1 MSPERE
7 KGDFATGSSLLDNT
21 KSELPLQGKRE
32 RRPILQKGCD
42 FMFKHK
48 TKIGAVILAMVTAT
62 ALLSGCGADTAKE
75 YDKHLKP
82 ETTVSVDKDAD
93 KVDDKKDSK
102 ESDKKADK
110 ADKQED
116 SKESSK
122 PAEKPADKNNGKKND
137 KPAESKPS
145 KPANS
150 GAVNKPS
157 TSKPSNPA
165 PAPSKPAPSKPN
177 KPAPSEPS
185 GNTGNNSANKPSTSK
200 PAHQHDWQ
208 PVYTT
213 VHHEAQYR
221 NEPVYEDQIV
231 YEDRPVYKWQAYW
244 TCNGCGQRFNS
255 ENDVLDH
262 VLFECGTGY
271 TPHEEKVQTGTEQ
284 VQVGT
289 NKVQIGTN
297 PVLVKEAWDEQV
309 KTGSVCTKCNAHK

>member
-116 SKESSK
+116 SKESNK
-122 PAEKPADKNNGKKND
+122 PAEKPADKADNKKED

-150 GAVNKPS
+150 GAMNKPS
-157 TSKPSNPA
+157 KPSKPSNPA
-165 PAPSKPAPSKPN
+165 PAPSKPSKPAPSKPAPS
-177 KPAPSEPS
+177 KPAPAPSEP
-185 GNTGNNSANKPSTSK
+185 AKPSK
-200 PAHQHDWQ
+200 PAHQHDWKTE
-208 PVYTT
+208 YKT

-221 NEPVYEDQIV
+221 NEPVYKDEIV

-244 TCNGCGQRFNS
+244 TCTECGKRF
-255 ENDVLDH
+255 ETEYDAGDH
-262 VLFECGTGY
+262 ALFECGGGY
-271 TPHEEKVQTGTEQ
+271 SAHKEKVQTGTEQ

-297 PVLVKEAWDEQV
+297 PVLVKDAWDEQV
-309 KTGSVCTKCNAHK
+309 PNGQSCSCGARK

>member
-122 PAEKPADKNNGKKND
+122 PAEKPADKDNGKKEE
-137 KPAESKPS
+137 KPAENSKPS

-157 TSKPSNPA
+157 TSKPNKPNKPA
-165 PAPSKPAPSKPN
+165 PAPSKPAPSEPAKP
-177 KPAPSEPS
+177 
-185 GNTGNNSANKPSTSK
+185 SK
-200 PAHQHDWQ
+200 PARSHDWKTE
-208 PVYTT
+208 YKT

-231 YEDRPVYKWQAYW
+231 YEDRPVYKWRDYY
-244 TCNGCGQRFNS
+244 TCNECGARL
-255 ENDVLDH
+255 ENEDDALDH
-262 VLFECGTGY
+262 VLFECGGGY
-271 TPHEEKVQTGTEQ
+271 SAHEEKIQTGTEQ

-289 NKVQIGTN
+289 NRVQVGTN
-297 PVLVKEAWDEQV
+297 QVLVKDAWDEQV

>member
-48 TKIGAVILAMVTAT
+48 TKMGAVILAMVTAT

-122 PAEKPADKNNGKKND
+122 PAEKPADKADNKKED
-137 KPAESKPS
+137 KPAENSKPS

-157 TSKPSNPA
+157 KPSKPSN

-177 KPAPSEPS
+177 KPAPAPSEP
-185 GNTGNNSANKPSTSK
+185 AKPSK

-213 VHHEAQYR
+213 VHHEAQYKT
-221 NEPVYEDQIV
+221 EPVYKDEIV

-244 TCNGCGQRFNS
+244 TCNECSQRF
-255 ENDVLDH
+255 ENEKDVARHALMI
-262 VLFECGTGY
+262 CGGGWTA
-271 TPHEEKVQTGTEQ
+271 HKEQVQTGTEQ

-297 PVLVKEAWDEQV
+297 QVLVKDAWDEKVPNGQSCSCGAR
-309 KTGSVCTKCNAHK
+309 K

>member
-82 ETTVSVDKDAD
+82 ETTVSIDKDAD

-122 PAEKPADKNNGKKND
+122 PAEKPADKADNKDNGKKED

-157 TSKPSNPA
+157 TSKPSKPA
-165 PAPSKPAPSKPN
+165 PAPSKPAPSEPAKP
-177 KPAPSEPS
+177 
-185 GNTGNNSANKPSTSK
+185 SK
-200 PAHQHDWQ
+200 PAHQHDWKTE
-208 PVYTT
+208 YKT

-221 NEPVYEDQIV
+221 NEPVYKDEIV

-244 TCNGCGQRFNS
+244 TCNGCGARFNS
-255 ENDVLDH
+255 DQEAGEH

-271 TPHEEKVQTGTEQ
+271 TAHEEKIQTGTEQ

-289 NKVQIGTN
+289 NRVQVGTN
-297 PVLVKEAWDEQV
+297 PVLVKDAWDEQV

>member
-122 PAEKPADKNNGKKND
+122 PADKADNKDNGKKND

-150 GAVNKPS
+150 GAMNKPS
-157 TSKPSNPA
+157 KPSKPSNPA

-177 KPAPSEPS
+177 KPAPSEP
-185 GNTGNNSANKPSTSK
+185 AKPSK
-200 PAHQHDWQ
+200 PAPCAHSWKDQ
-208 PVYTT
+208 YKT

-221 NEPVYEDQIV
+221 NEPVYKDEIV

-244 TCNGCGQRFNS
+244 TCNECHQRF
-255 ENDVLDH
+255 ENEKDVARHALMI
-262 VLFECGTGY
+262 CGGGWTA
-271 TPHEEKVQTGTEQ
+271 HEEKIQTGTEQ

-297 PVLVKEAWDEQV
+297 QVLVKDAWDEQV

>member
-122 PAEKPADKNNGKKND
+122 PAEKPADSKKEE

-177 KPAPSEPS
+177 KPAPSEP
-185 GNTGNNSANKPSTSK
+185 AKPSK
-200 PAHQHDWQ
+200 PAHQHDWKTE
-208 PVYTT
+208 YKT

-221 NEPVYEDQIV
+221 NEPVYKDEIV

-244 TCNGCGQRFNS
+244 TCNECGQRF
-255 ENDVLDH
+255 ENEKDVARHALMI
-262 VLFECGTGY
+262 CGGGWTA
-271 TPHEEKVQTGTEQ
+271 HKEQVQTGTEQ

-289 NKVQIGTN
+289 NRVQVGTN
-297 PVLVKEAWDEQV
+297 QVLVKDAWDEQV
-309 KTGSVCTKCNAHK
+309 PNGQSCSCGARK

>member
-82 ETTVSVDKDAD
+82 ETTVSVDKDTD

-116 SKESSK
+116 SKESNK
-122 PAEKPADKNNGKKND
+122 PAEKPADKDNGKKND
-137 KPAESKPS
+137 KPAENSKPS

-150 GAVNKPS
+150 GAVNKP
-157 TSKPSNPA
+157 SKPSNPA

-177 KPAPSEPS
+177 KPAPSEP
-185 GNTGNNSANKPSTSK
+185 AKPSK

-213 VHHEAQYR
+213 VHHEAQYKT
-221 NEPVYEDQIV
+221 EPVYEDQIV

-255 ENDVLDH
+255 ENDVLEH
-262 VLFECGTGY
+262 VLMICGTGY

-289 NKVQIGTN
+289 NRVQVGTN
-297 PVLVKEAWDEQV
+297 PVLVKDAWDEQV
-309 KTGSVCTKCNAHK
+309 KTGYTCSCGARK

>member
-110 ADKQED
+110 ADKQD
-116 SKESSK
+116 SKDS
-122 PAEKPADKNNGKKND
+122 AEKPADKDNGKKED

-157 TSKPSNPA
+157 TSKPSKPSNPA

-177 KPAPSEPS
+177 KPAPSEP
-185 GNTGNNSANKPSTSK
+185 AKPSK

-221 NEPVYEDQIV
+221 NEPVYKDEIV
-231 YEDRPVYKWQAYW
+231 YEDRPIYKWQAYW
-244 TCNGCGQRFNS
+244 TCNECNQRF
-255 ENDVLDH
+255 ENEFDVADH
-262 VLFECGTGY
+262 AMYECGGGWTA
-271 TPHEEKVQTGTEQ
+271 HKEKIQTGTEQ

>member
-122 PAEKPADKNNGKKND
+122 PAKKPADKADNKDNGKKEE
-137 KPAESKPS
+137 KPAENSKPS

-157 TSKPSNPA
+157 KPSKPSNPA
-165 PAPSKPAPSKPN
+165 PAPSKPAPSKPA
-177 KPAPSEPS
+177 PAPSEP
-185 GNTGNNSANKPSTSK
+185 AKPSK
-200 PAHQHDWQ
+200 PAHQHDWKTE
-208 PVYTT
+208 YKT

-221 NEPVYEDQIV
+221 NEPVYKDEIV
-231 YEDRPVYKWQAYW
+231 YENRPVYKWQAYW

-255 ENDVLDH
+255 ENDVLEH
-262 VLFECGTGY
+262 VLMICGTGY
-271 TPHEEKVQTGTEQ
+271 TPHKEKVQTGTEQ

-289 NKVQIGTN
+289 NRVQVGTN
-297 PVLVKEAWDEQV
+297 PVLVKDAWDEQV
-309 KTGSVCTKCNAHK
+309 PNGQSCSCGARK

>member
-122 PAEKPADKNNGKKND
+122 PADKADNKDNGKKND

-157 TSKPSNPA
+157 TSKPAPAPSKPSN
-165 PAPSKPAPSKPN
+165 PAPSKPAPSKPA
-177 KPAPSEPS
+177 PAPSEP
-185 GNTGNNSANKPSTSK
+185 AKPSK
-200 PAHQHDWQ
+200 PAHQHDWKTE
-208 PVYTT
+208 YKT

-221 NEPVYEDQIV
+221 NEPVYKDEIV

-255 ENDVLDH
+255 ENDVLEH
-262 VLFECGTGY
+262 VLMICGTGY
-271 TPHEEKVQTGTEQ
+271 TPHKEKVQTGTEQ

-289 NKVQIGTN
+289 NRVQVGTN
-297 PVLVKEAWDEQV
+297 PVLVKDAWDEQV
-309 KTGSVCTKCNAHK
+309 KTGYTCSCGARK

>member
-102 ESDKKADK
+102 ESDKKANK

-116 SKESSK
+116 AKESSK
-122 PAEKPADKNNGKKND
+122 PAEKPADKADNKKEE

-157 TSKPSNPA
+157 TSKPSKPSNPA

-177 KPAPSEPS
+177 KPAPSEP
-185 GNTGNNSANKPSTSK
+185 AKPSK

-213 VHHEAQYR
+213 IHHEAQYR
-221 NEPVYEDQIV
+221 NEPVYKDEII

-255 ENDVLDH
+255 ENDVLEH
-262 VLFECGTGY
+262 VLLVCGTGY

-297 PVLVKEAWDEQV
+297 QVLVKEAWDEQV

>member
-102 ESDKKADK
+102 ESNKKADK

-122 PAEKPADKNNGKKND
+122 PAEKPADKADNKKEE

-157 TSKPSNPA
+157 TSKPAPAPSKPSN
-165 PAPSKPAPSKPN
+165 PAPSKPAPSKPA
-177 KPAPSEPS
+177 PAPSEP
-185 GNTGNNSANKPSTSK
+185 AKPSK
-200 PAHQHDWQ
+200 PAHQHDWKTE
-208 PVYTT
+208 YKT

-221 NEPVYEDQIV
+221 NEPVYKDEIV

-244 TCNGCGQRFNS
+244 TCNECNQRFDN
-255 ENDVLDH
+255 EDRVAEHALMI
-262 VLFECGTGY
+262 CGGGWTA
-271 TPHEEKVQTGTEQ
+271 HKEQVQTGTEQ

-297 PVLVKEAWDEQV
+297 QVLVKEAWDEKVPNGQSCSCGAR
-309 KTGSVCTKCNAHK
+309 K

>member
-102 ESDKKADK
+102 ESNKKADK

-122 PAEKPADKNNGKKND
+122 PAEKPADKADNKDNGKKEE
-137 KPAESKPS
+137 KPAENSKPS

-157 TSKPSNPA
+157 KPSKPSNPA

-177 KPAPSEPS
+177 KPAPSEP
-185 GNTGNNSANKPSTSK
+185 AKPSK
-200 PAHQHDWQ
+200 PAHQHDWKTE
-208 PVYTT
+208 YKT

-221 NEPVYEDQIV
+221 NEPVYKDEIV
-231 YEDRPVYKWQAYW
+231 YEDRPVYKWRDYY
-244 TCNGCGQRFNS
+244 TCNECHQRF
-255 ENDVLDH
+255 EDEFDVADH
-262 VLFECGTGY
+262 AMYECGGGWTA
-271 TPHEEKVQTGTEQ
+271 HEEKIQTGTEQ

-297 PVLVKEAWDEQV
+297 PVLVKDAWDEQV
-309 KTGSVCTKCNAHK
+309 PNGQSCSCGARK

>member
-21 KSELPLQGKRE
+21 KSELPLQGKRG

-122 PAEKPADKNNGKKND
+122 PAEKPADKADNKDNGKKND

-177 KPAPSEPS
+177 KPAPSEP
-185 GNTGNNSANKPSTSK
+185 NK

-213 VHHEAQYR
+213 VHHEAQYKT
-221 NEPVYEDQIV
+221 EPVYKDEIV

-244 TCNGCGQRFNS
+244 TCNECSQRF
-255 ENDVLDH
+255 ENEKDVACHALMI
-262 VLFECGTGY
+262 CGGGWTA
-271 TPHEEKVQTGTEQ
+271 HEEKIQTGTEQ

-297 PVLVKEAWDEQV
+297 PVLVKEAWDEKVQNGYTCSCGAR
-309 KTGSVCTKCNAHK
+309 K

>member
-122 PAEKPADKNNGKKND
+122 PADKADNKDNGKKED

-150 GAVNKPS
+150 DAVNKPS
-157 TSKPSNPA
+157 KPSKPSKPA
-165 PAPSKPAPSKPN
+165 PAPSKPAPSKPA
-177 KPAPSEPS
+177 KPAPSEP
-185 GNTGNNSANKPSTSK
+185 AKPSK
-200 PAHQHDWQ
+200 PAPCAHSWKDQ
-208 PVYTT
+208 YKT
-213 VHHEAQYR
+213 VHHDAQYR
-221 NEPVYEDQIV
+221 NEPVYKDEIV

-244 TCNGCGQRFNS
+244 TCN
-255 ENDVLDH
+255 
-262 VLFECGTGY
+262 ECGHKTYDTESMMDHIFDSCGGGY
-271 TPHEEKVQTGTEQ
+271 TAHEEKVQTGTEQ

-297 PVLVKEAWDEQV
+297 QVLVKDAWDEQV

>member
-102 ESDKKADK
+102 ESNKKADK

-122 PAEKPADKNNGKKND
+122 PAKKPADKADNKDNGKKEE
-137 KPAESKPS
+137 KPAENSKPS

-157 TSKPSNPA
+157 KPSKPSN
-165 PAPSKPAPSKPN
+165 PAPSKPAPSKPSN
-177 KPAPSEPS
+177 PAPSEP
-185 GNTGNNSANKPSTSK
+185 AKPSKPNK
-200 PAHQHDWQ
+200 PAHQHDWKTE
-208 PVYTT
+208 YKT

-221 NEPVYEDQIV
+221 NEPVYKDEIV
-231 YEDRPVYKWQAYW
+231 YEDRPVYKWSAYW
-244 TCNGCGQRFNS
+244 TCNECGQRFDN
-255 ENDVLDH
+255 EDRVAEHALMI
-262 VLFECGTGY
+262 CGGGWTA
-271 TPHEEKVQTGTEQ
+271 HEEKIQTGTEQ

-297 PVLVKEAWDEQV
+297 QVLVKEAWDEKVPNGQ
-309 KTGSVCTKCNAHK
+309 VCTGCGAKK

>member
-110 ADKQED
+110 ADKQD
-116 SKESSK
+116 S
-122 PAEKPADKNNGKKND
+122 AEKPADKTDNKDNGKKEE

-150 GAVNKPS
+150 GAVNKP
-157 TSKPSNPA
+157 SKPSNPA

-177 KPAPSEPS
+177 KPAPSEP
-185 GNTGNNSANKPSTSK
+185 AKPSK
-200 PAHQHDWQ
+200 PAHQHDWKTE
-208 PVYTT
+208 YKT

-231 YEDRPVYKWQAYW
+231 YEDRPVYKWSAYW
-244 TCNGCGQRFNS
+244 TCNGCGQRFEDEES
-255 ENDVLDH
+255 VGKH
-262 VLFECGTGY
+262 VLLVCGTGY
-271 TPHEEKVQTGTEQ
+271 TAHKEKVQTGTEQ

-289 NKVQIGTN
+289 NRVQVGTN
-297 PVLVKEAWDEQV
+297 PVLVKDAWDEQV
-309 KTGSVCTKCNAHK
+309 PNGQSCSCGARK

>member
-7 KGDFATGSSLLDNT
+7 KEDFATGSSLLDNT

-62 ALLSGCGADTAKE
+62 ALLSGCGADTTKE

-110 ADKQED
+110 KADKADKQED
-116 SKESSK
+116 SKESNK
-122 PAEKPADKNNGKKND
+122 PAEKPADKDNGKKED

-150 GAVNKPS
+150 GAVNKP
-157 TSKPSNPA
+157 SKPSNPA

-177 KPAPSEPS
+177 KPAPSEP
-185 GNTGNNSANKPSTSK
+185 AKPSK

-221 NEPVYEDQIV
+221 NEPVYKDEIV

-244 TCNGCGQRFNS
+244 TCN
-255 ENDVLDH
+255 
-262 VLFECGTGY
+262 ECGHKTYDTESMMDHIFDSCGGGY
-271 TPHEEKVQTGTEQ
+271 SAHEEKIQTGTEQ

-289 NKVQIGTN
+289 NRVQVGTN
-297 PVLVKEAWDEQV
+297 PVLVKDAWDEQV
-309 KTGSVCTKCNAHK
+309 PNGQSCSCGARK

>member
-1 MSPERE
+1 MSSERE

-122 PAEKPADKNNGKKND
+122 PAEKPADKADNKDNGKKEE

-157 TSKPSNPA
+157 KPSKPSNPA

-177 KPAPSEPS
+177 KPAPSEP
-185 GNTGNNSANKPSTSK
+185 AKPSK

-221 NEPVYEDQIV
+221 NEPVYKDEIV

-255 ENDVLDH
+255 ENDVLEH
-262 VLFECGTGY
+262 VLLECGTGY
-271 TPHEEKVQTGTEQ
+271 TAHEEKIQTGTEQ

-297 PVLVKEAWDEQV
+297 PVLVKEAWDEKVQNGYTCSCGQN
-309 KTGSVCTKCNAHK
+309 KK

>member
-116 SKESSK
+116 SKESNK
-122 PAEKPADKNNGKKND
+122 PAEKPADKDNGKKEE

-157 TSKPSNPA
+157 KPSKPSNPA

-177 KPAPSEPS
+177 KPAPSEP
-185 GNTGNNSANKPSTSK
+185 AKPSK
-200 PAHQHDWQ
+200 PAHQHDWKTE
-208 PVYTT
+208 YKT

-231 YEDRPVYKWQAYW
+231 YEDRPVYKWRDYY
-244 TCNGCGQRFNS
+244 TCNECSQRF
-255 ENDVLDH
+255 DDIYDIKDH
-262 VLFECGTGY
+262 VLYECGGGY
-271 TPHEEKVQTGTEQ
+271 SAHKEQVQTGTEQ

-297 PVLVKEAWDEQV
+297 PVLVKEAWDEKVPNGQSCSCGAR
-309 KTGSVCTKCNAHK
+309 K

>member
-122 PAEKPADKNNGKKND
+122 PAEKPADKADNKDNGKKND

-157 TSKPSNPA
+157 KPSKPSNPA

-177 KPAPSEPS
+177 KPAPSEP
-185 GNTGNNSANKPSTSK
+185 AKPSK

-221 NEPVYEDQIV
+221 NEPVYKDEIV

-255 ENDVLDH
+255 DQEAGEH

-271 TPHEEKVQTGTEQ
+271 TAHKEKVQTGTEQ

-289 NKVQIGTN
+289 NRVQIGTN
-297 PVLVKEAWDEQV
+297 QVLVKDAWDEKVQNGYTCSCGQN
-309 KTGSVCTKCNAHK
+309 KK

>member
-48 TKIGAVILAMVTAT
+48 TKMGAVILAMVTAT

-110 ADKQED
+110 ADKQDD
-116 SKESSK
+116 SKESN
-122 PAEKPADKNNGKKND
+122 KPADKADNKDNGKKND

-157 TSKPSNPA
+157 KPSKPA
-165 PAPSKPAPSKPN
+165 PAPSKPAPSKPS
-177 KPAPSEPS
+177 KPAPSEPV
-185 GNTGNNSANKPSTSK
+185 KPSK

-213 VHHEAQYR
+213 VHHEAQYKT
-221 NEPVYEDQIV
+221 EPVYKDEIV
-231 YEDRPVYKWQAYW
+231 YEDRPVYKWSAYW
-244 TCNGCGQRFNS
+244 TCNGCGQRFEDEKS
-255 ENDVLDH
+255 VGKH
-262 VLFECGTGY
+262 VLLVCGTGY
-271 TPHEEKVQTGTEQ
+271 TPHKEKVQTGTEQ

-297 PVLVKEAWDEQV
+297 QVLVKDAWDEKVQNGYTCSCGQN
-309 KTGSVCTKCNAHK
+309 KK

>member
-62 ALLSGCGADTAKE
+62 ALLSGCGANTAKE

-122 PAEKPADKNNGKKND
+122 PAEKPADKDNGKKEE

-157 TSKPSNPA
+157 K
-165 PAPSKPAPSKPN
+165 PSKPAPSKPN
-177 KPAPSEPS
+177 KPAPSEP
-185 GNTGNNSANKPSTSK
+185 AKPSK

-213 VHHEAQYR
+213 VHHEAQYKT
-221 NEPVYEDQIV
+221 EPVYEDRIV
-231 YEDRPVYKWQAYW
+231 YEDRPVYKWSAYW
-244 TCNGCGQRFNS
+244 TCNICGQRFNHV
-255 ENDVLDH
+255 EDAGDH
-262 VLFECGTGY
+262 VLFECGGGY
-271 TPHEEKVQTGTEQ
+271 TAHKEKVQTGTEQ

-297 PVLVKEAWDEQV
+297 QVLVKDAWDEKVQNGYTCSCGQN
-309 KTGSVCTKCNAHK
+309 KK

>member
-102 ESDKKADK
+102 ESNKKADK

-122 PAEKPADKNNGKKND
+122 PADKADNKDNGKKND

-157 TSKPSNPA
+157 TSKPAPAPSKPSN
-165 PAPSKPAPSKPN
+165 PAPSKPAPSKPA
-177 KPAPSEPS
+177 PAPSEP
-185 GNTGNNSANKPSTSK
+185 AKPSK

-221 NEPVYEDQIV
+221 NEPVYKDEIV

-244 TCNGCGQRFNS
+244 TCNGCGARFNS
-255 ENDVLDH
+255 DQEAGEH
-262 VLFECGTGY
+262 VLMICGTGY
-271 TPHEEKVQTGTEQ
+271 TAHKEKVQTGTEQ

-289 NKVQIGTN
+289 NRVQVGTN

-309 KTGSVCTKCNAHK
+309 PNGQVCTGCGAKK

>member
-102 ESDKKADK
+102 ESNKKADK

-116 SKESSK
+116 SKESNK
-122 PAEKPADKNNGKKND
+122 PAEKPADKADNKDNGKKED

-177 KPAPSEPS
+177 KPAPNEP
-185 GNTGNNSANKPSTSK
+185 AKPSK

-221 NEPVYEDQIV
+221 NEPVYKDEIV

-244 TCNGCGQRFNS
+244 TCNECNQRFDN
-255 ENDVLDH
+255 EFDVADH
-262 VLFECGTGY
+262 AMYECGGGWTA
-271 TPHEEKVQTGTEQ
+271 HEEKIQTGTEQ

-289 NKVQIGTN
+289 NRVQVGTN
-297 PVLVKEAWDEQV
+297 QVLVKDAWDEKVQNGYTCSCGQN
-309 KTGSVCTKCNAHK
+309 KK

>member
-102 ESDKKADK
+102 ESNKKADK

-116 SKESSK
+116 SKESNK
-122 PAEKPADKNNGKKND
+122 PAEKPADKDNGKKED

-157 TSKPSNPA
+157 TSKPAPAPSKPSN
-165 PAPSKPAPSKPN
+165 PAPSKPAPSKPA
-177 KPAPSEPS
+177 PAPSEP
-185 GNTGNNSANKPSTSK
+185 AKPSK
-200 PAHQHDWQ
+200 PAHQHDWKTE
-208 PVYTT
+208 YKT

-221 NEPVYEDQIV
+221 NEPVYKDEIV

-244 TCNGCGQRFNS
+244 TCNGCGARFNS
-255 ENDVLDH
+255 DQEAGEH
-262 VLFECGTGY
+262 VLMICGTGY
-271 TPHEEKVQTGTEQ
+271 TAHEEKIQTGTEQ

-289 NKVQIGTN
+289 NRVQVGTN
-297 PVLVKEAWDEQV
+297 PVLVKDAWDEKVPNGQSCSCGAR
-309 KTGSVCTKCNAHK
+309 K

>member
-122 PAEKPADKNNGKKND
+122 PTEKPADKDNGKKEE
-137 KPAESKPS
+137 KPAENSKPS

-150 GAVNKPS
+150 GAVNKPSTSKPS

-165 PAPSKPAPSKPN
+165 PAPSKPAPSKP
-177 KPAPSEPS
+177 S
-185 GNTGNNSANKPSTSK
+185 GNIGNSSANKPSTSK

-213 VHHEAQYR
+213 VHHEAQYKT
-221 NEPVYEDQIV
+221 EPVYEDQIV

-255 ENDVLDH
+255 DQEAGEH

-271 TPHEEKVQTGTEQ
+271 TAHKEKVQTGTEQ

-297 PVLVKEAWDEQV
+297 QVLVKDAWDEQV
-309 KTGSVCTKCNAHK
+309 PNGQSCSCGARK

>member
-122 PAEKPADKNNGKKND
+122 PAEKPADKADNKDNGKKND

-157 TSKPSNPA
+157 KPSNPA

-177 KPAPSEPS
+177 KPAPSEP
-185 GNTGNNSANKPSTSK
+185 AKPSK
-200 PAHQHDWQ
+200 PAHSHDWQ

-213 VHHEAQYR
+213 VHHEAQYKT
-221 NEPVYEDQIV
+221 EPVYKDEIV

-255 ENDVLDH
+255 ENDVLEH
-262 VLFECGTGY
+262 VLLECGTGY
-271 TPHEEKVQTGTEQ
+271 TAHKEQVQTGTEQ

-289 NKVQIGTN
+289 NRVQVGTN
-297 PVLVKEAWDEQV
+297 QVLVKDAWDEQV

>member
-122 PAEKPADKNNGKKND
+122 PAEKPADKADNKKED

-157 TSKPSNPA
+157 KPSKPSNPA
-165 PAPSKPAPSKPN
+165 PAPSKPAPSKPAPS
-177 KPAPSEPS
+177 KPAPSKPAPAPSEP
-185 GNTGNNSANKPSTSK
+185 AKPSK

-221 NEPVYEDQIV
+221 NEPVYKDEIV

-244 TCNGCGQRFNS
+244 TCNGCGARFNS
-255 ENDVLDH
+255 DQEAGEH
-262 VLFECGTGY
+262 VLMICGTGY
-271 TPHEEKVQTGTEQ
+271 TAHKEKVQTGTEQ

-289 NKVQIGTN
+289 NRVQVGTN
-297 PVLVKEAWDEQV
+297 PVLVKDAWDEQV
-309 KTGSVCTKCNAHK
+309 KTGYTCSCGARK

>member
-7 KGDFATGSSLLDNT
+7 KGDFANGSSLLDNT

-122 PAEKPADKNNGKKND
+122 PAEKPADKDNGKKND
-137 KPAESKPS
+137 KPAENSKPS

-150 GAVNKPS
+150 GAMNKPS
-157 TSKPSNPA
+157 K
-165 PAPSKPAPSKPN
+165 PSKPAPSEPAKPAPS
-177 KPAPSEPS
+177 KPSKPAPAPSEP
-185 GNTGNNSANKPSTSK
+185 AKPSK

-213 VHHEAQYR
+213 VHHEAQYKT
-221 NEPVYEDQIV
+221 EPVYEDQIV
-231 YEDRPVYKWQAYW
+231 YEDRPVYKWSAYW
-244 TCNGCGQRFNS
+244 TCNGCGQRFEDEKS
-255 ENDVLDH
+255 VGKH
-262 VLFECGTGY
+262 VLLVCGTGY

-297 PVLVKEAWDEQV
+297 QVLVKDAWDEKVQNGYTCSCGQN
-309 KTGSVCTKCNAHK
+309 KK

>member
-82 ETTVSVDKDAD
+82 ETTVSVDKDTD

-116 SKESSK
+116 SKESNK
-122 PAEKPADKNNGKKND
+122 PAEKPADKDNGKKND
-137 KPAESKPS
+137 KPAENSKPS

-150 GAVNKPS
+150 GAVNKP
-157 TSKPSNPA
+157 SKPSNPA
-165 PAPSKPAPSKPN
+165 PAPSKPAPSKPA
-177 KPAPSEPS
+177 PAPSEP
-185 GNTGNNSANKPSTSK
+185 AKPSK
-200 PAHQHDWQ
+200 PAHQHDWKTE
-208 PVYTT
+208 YKT

-255 ENDVLDH
+255 ENDVLEH
-262 VLFECGTGY
+262 VLLECGTGY

-289 NKVQIGTN
+289 NRVQVGTN
-297 PVLVKEAWDEQV
+297 PVLVKDAWDEQV
-309 KTGSVCTKCNAHK
+309 KTGYTCSCGARK